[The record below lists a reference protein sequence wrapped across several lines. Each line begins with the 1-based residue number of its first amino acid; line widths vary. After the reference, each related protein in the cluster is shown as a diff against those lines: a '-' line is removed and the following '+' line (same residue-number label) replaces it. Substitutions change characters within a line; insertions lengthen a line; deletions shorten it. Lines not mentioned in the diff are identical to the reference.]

1 MVWGGGGKARGTRA
15 SPSHTQTPPR
25 AHPPTPT
32 LPRTPAGLQLLGKV
46 DEKFVEVVD
55 VYEPLEDGSADKCF
69 ISKVRVRGC
78 GGGWVGVGGG
88 RVLACVCVW
97 GGGAGGVRAGLHSPP
112 MRHARRLLLQGYD
125 ATSHFETEIADVLD
139 MYQRITGGWVG
150 VHGWAKSVH
159 CVCVWGGG
167 GGGVQACWTCTS
179 ASWML
184 VGGRACVQLE
194 ASGWAPA
201 RRVGVCGC
209 SAYPWAPPLPPL
221 PPPPPL
227 PASLPGKA
235 LDLSKEELARKQGEQ

>member
-167 GGGVQACWTCTS
+167 GGGGGGAAGVLDMYQRIMDARGWACVR
-179 ASWML
+179 A
-184 VGGRACVQLE
+184 VGGEWVGARPPRWGVWMQRLPLGAAL
-194 ASGWAPA
+194 ASPA
-201 RRVGVCGC
+201 
-209 SAYPWAPPLPPL
+209 
-221 PPPPPL
+221 PPPPPCL
-227 PASLPGKA
+227 PLCQ
-235 LDLSKEELARKQGEQ
+235 ARRWT